1 MAPDIHVLISRACEF
16 CLTLQKRFM
25 DEMKLANL
33 VPCGPNV
40 TTESLSVKAEI
51 KRIGVQERFKEGLS
65 SHKPWIS
72 RSF

>member
-1 MAPDIHVLISRACEF
+1 
-16 CLTLQKRFM
+16 M

-51 KRIGVQERFKEGLS
+51 KRIGVQERFKEG
-65 SHKPWIS
+65 
-72 RSF
+72 